1 MQIGKYT
8 LNQNVRVYPELT
20 ELSPEESAI
29 LQKAYD
35 ERTYKGPEVAISGQ
49 NWAVFLS
56 ALSDGSIFKIAAQFM
71 SEDDETADQVFSATF
86 AQNVRQFGQPHQV
99 TPSGGQRW
107 NLPFGNLILGR
118 AGVPRMR
125 AINLIATSD
134 SRPVSQLELKMSGY
148 SAHTDTLPYACSVQT
163 AEGIVRIVT
172 HDKACFVFR
181 HPHTSIIP
189 PRMRW
194 AGYVSCT
201 LQWKSSDPKLLADL
215 HSEIVQLVQQLGTT
229 GLFEIGKS
237 VKAAMMLLG
246 PDISRTVER
255 AKAEGIG
262 FPLPGVVLENLK
274 RFT

>member
-29 LQKAYD
+29 LPKAYD
-35 ERTYKGPEVAISGQ
+35 DERIYKGPEVAISGQ

-134 SRPVSQLELKMSGY
+134 SRPVSQLEQPKIRAKRLHI
-148 SAHTDTLPYACSVQT
+148 A
-163 AEGIVRIVT
+163 
-172 HDKACFVFR
+172 
-181 HPHTSIIP
+181 
-189 PRMRW
+189 MRVPLFLW
-194 AGYVSCT
+194 AGF
-201 LQWKSSDPKLLADL
+201 WAKPL
-215 HSEIVQLVQQLGTT
+215 HRLCRRNG
-229 GLFEIGKS
+229 
-237 VKAAMMLLG
+237 
-246 PDISRTVER
+246 
-255 AKAEGIG
+255 
-262 FPLPGVVLENLK
+262 
-274 RFT
+274 